1 MSLELKLVNTKALL
15 KQYIF
20 LCENIYKTVDRW
32 VPPFYDDEWDF
43 HNPRKNKTLLH
54 CDVIRVLAILNGKP
68 VGRIMGI
75 IHHPYNQLHQE
86 NTARFFNL
94 DCINNQQ
101 VAHGLVECIEQWAS
115 EKGMNKLIGPFGFSD
130 KDPQGLQVEG
140 FDLLPVLATP
150 ANPTYLPT
158 LVINEGFVKEVDCV
172 SYQMNIPKKIPELYE
187 RIHQR
192 ICRNK
197 NLKLVEFRSKLQI
210 KPYIIPVLQLV
221 NEAYAALFGFAPM
234 SEEEMKKFAN
244 QYLPVLDPGFVKV
257 VTDNENKVVA
267 FVVGI
272 PDMSAGI
279 QKAKGRIF
287 PFGFLYI
294 LNAMRKSKQLNL
306 MLGAI
311 KNNYRGTGISAFMGK
326 AMLETCIKR
335 GIEVMDSHLIL
346 EHNFPMRGECEK
358 LHGEVRKRYR
368 IFSKKLAG
376 I

>member
-1 MSLELKLVNTKALL
+1 MVLELKLVNTKALL
-15 KQYIF
+15 RQYIF

-32 VPPFYDDEWDF
+32 VPPFYDDEWAF
-43 HNPRKNKTLLH
+43 HNPKKNKTLQQ
-54 CDVIRVLAILNGKP
+54 CDVIRVLAMMDGQP

-75 IHHPYNQLHQE
+75 IHHSYNQLHQE
-86 NTARFFNL
+86 KTARFFNL

-101 VAHGLVECIEQWAS
+101 VAHALIEFIERWAL

-130 KDPQGLQVEG
+130 KDPQGLQIEG
-140 FDLLPVLATP
+140 FDFLPVLATP
-150 ANPTYLPT
+150 ANPIYLPE
-158 LVINEGFVKEVDCV
+158 LIMNEGYTKEVDCV
-172 SYQMNIPKKIPELYE
+172 SYQMIIPKKIPELYE

-192 ICRNK
+192 FSRNQ

-210 KPYIIPVLQLV
+210 RPYIIPVLQLV
-221 NEAYAALFGFAPM
+221 NETYAPLFGFAPM

-257 VTDNENKVVA
+257 VIDKANNVVA

-287 PFGFLYI
+287 PFGFFYI
-294 LNAMRKSKQLNL
+294 LNAMKKSKQLNL

-311 KNNYRGTGISAFMGK
+311 KNGYRGTGISAFMGK
-326 AMLETCIKR
+326 AILESSIKR

-346 EHNFPMRGECEK
+346 EHNLPMRGECEK
-358 LHGEVRKRYR
+358 LHGKVCKRYR
-368 IFSKKLAG
+368 IFSKKLA
-376 I
+376 